1 MPPVYVYDP
10 LGNPLPESQYLTSV
24 AQLRKANQAYEL
36 ETAQAGNILRVQA
49 APELQFAP
57 KRLEVDVGSQVK
69 LIFSNPDVM
78 LHNWLLGK
86 PGSAEEIGELADKM
100 ASTPDGFENGYIPES
115 DKILVS
121 SKLLSPNES
130 QEIEFQAPD
139 QPGEYPYLCTFPGH
153 WRMMQGILTVKAAP

>member
-1 MPPVYVYDP
+1 MPAVYVYDP
-10 LGNPLPESQYLTSV
+10 LGNPLPDAQYLTNLD
-24 AQLRKANQAYEL
+24 QLRRADKEHQQEMAK
-36 ETAQAGNILRVQA
+36 AGNILRIQA

-57 KRLEVDVGSQVK
+57 KRLEVNAGAQVK

-86 PGSAEEIGELADKM
+86 PGSAEEIGEFADKM
-100 ASTPDGFENGYIPES
+100 ASTADGFQKGYIPES
-115 DKILVS
+115 DKILLS

-139 QPGEYPYLCTFPGH
+139 QPGDYPYLCTFPGH